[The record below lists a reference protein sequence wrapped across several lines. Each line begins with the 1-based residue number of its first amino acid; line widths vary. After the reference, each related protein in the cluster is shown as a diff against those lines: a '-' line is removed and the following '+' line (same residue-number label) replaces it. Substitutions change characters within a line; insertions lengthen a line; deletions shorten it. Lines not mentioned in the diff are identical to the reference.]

1 MRHLLASVRRAPA
14 QFAGVFAALVA
25 AAAMVT
31 WAFAIGATGSSA
43 RPPAQRLAGAAALI
57 TAPASV
63 SMSYGH
69 GPDVSTDKVPLSSY
83 RRVPAGLTAALAA
96 VPGVRAAVAD
106 QSIPLA
112 LRLSGG
118 RVLTG
123 TSAEPVTG
131 HGWQSAQL
139 TPLRLSAGQP
149 PASDGQIVIGAALAR
164 SARLRVGDRVSLAGQ
179 PLAPFTVTGIAA
191 APAGSPAGDGAVFFT
206 TQEAAALYGHPGQAD
221 LIGIVPQPGTALRP
235 LIARLRAAAGSQH
248 LSVVAGADR
257 GLAEDP
263 AAASDLA
270 NLSALGG
277 AGGTDLVLISLFVVA
292 STVALSVAGRARTMA
307 LLRAVG
313 ATPGQIRRSVMIE
326 LAALGI
332 AAGLTGYL
340 PGRWLAGLSVRGMA
354 AHQLI
359 PAGMRAW
366 TSPVEMLPAIGAA
379 VVVAELAGLLA
390 ARRASRIRP
399 AAALQEASI
408 ERRYPRPLRLLL
420 GLAALAG
427 GVVLTI
433 VALRERDASQQ
444 LNDALFG
451 LLAFLGAIAF
461 LGPYLIA
468 VTELVLRLP
477 LRLAGAT
484 GRLAA
489 ATLRARSR
497 RMAAAAV
504 VIALPACFAGAVVT
518 IDATQAH
525 AGVTE
530 GSQRLAASMV
540 VTAPGPGL
548 STSALTAIRSQPGV
562 RSAVGLVP
570 TTVYVPW
577 QGTEEQTGDAVTPGR
592 LSSVL
597 RLHVT
602 SGSLAGFGPGDIALS
617 QLVAGQG
624 AMNTR
629 VGRTITSYLADGTRY
644 QAKVTAIFSR
654 SLGFADVIVPASAA
668 GGGHLGTTALGQ
680 VLVSTAP
687 GGRAAAHIDALASR
701 YPGLQAASRDVVNAQ
716 YQKLSSQ
723 TSYLNN
729 LLLALIAVLCAVALV
744 NTLVMATLQGRDELS
759 LLRRAGATTGQ
770 QLAMTAWQAMVV
782 TVTGLVLGAAAAAS
796 AVAAVARALTG
807 SWTPAIPWPAV
818 LTITGATILLAG
830 AATFA
835 PVVHMIRRDGEA

>member
-1 MRHLLASVRRAPA
+1 MRHLLAGIRHAPA
-14 QFAGVFAALVA
+14 QFAGIFVALAA

-31 WAFAIGATGSSA
+31 WAFSLGATGSSA
-43 RPPAQRLAGAAALI
+43 RPPAQRLAGAAVLI
-57 TAPASV
+57 TGPSSV

-69 GPDVSTDKVPLSSY
+69 GPDVSADKVPLASY
-83 RRVPAGLTAALAA
+83 RRVPAGLTASLAS

-118 RVLTG
+118 QVITG

-139 TPLRLSAGQP
+139 TPLRLSAGQA
-149 PASDGQIVIGAALAR
+149 PARAGQIVIGAALAR
-164 SARLRVGDRVSLAGQ
+164 SGWLRVGDQVSLAGQ
-179 PLAPFTVTGIAA
+179 PLPPFTVTGIAT
-191 APAGSPAGDGAVFFT
+191 APAGSPAADGAVYFT
-206 TQEAAALYGHPGQAD
+206 TQQAAALYGHPGQAD
-221 LIGIVPQPGTALRP
+221 LIGIMQQPGTALRP
-235 LIARLRAAAGSQH
+235 LIARLRTAVASQH
-248 LSVVAGADR
+248 LSVVAGTDR

-263 AAASDLA
+263 GAASDLA

-277 AGGTDLVLISLFVVA
+277 AAGTDLVLISLFVVA
-292 STVALSVAGRARTMA
+292 STVALSVAGRARAVA

-313 ATPGQIRRSVMIE
+313 ATPGQIRRSLMIE
-326 LAALGI
+326 LAGLGI
-332 AAGLTGYL
+332 IAGLIGYL
-340 PGRWLAGLSVRGMA
+340 PGCWLAGLSVRGMA
-354 AHQLI
+354 AHQFI
-359 PAGMRAW
+359 PAGTRAW
-366 TSPVEMLPAIGAA
+366 TSPVELLPAIGAA

-399 AAALQEASI
+399 AAALEEASI

-427 GVVLTI
+427 GVVLSI
-433 VALRERDASQQ
+433 VALREHDASQQ

-451 LLAFLGAIAF
+451 LLAFLSAIAF

-477 LRLAGAT
+477 LRLAGGPA

-489 ATLRARSR
+489 AMLRARSR
-497 RMAAAAV
+497 RMAAAAIA
-504 VIALPACFAGAVVT
+504 IALPVCFAGAVVT

-530 GSQRLAASMV
+530 GRERLAASMV

-548 STSALTAIRSQPGV
+548 SPSAVTFIRSQPGV
-562 RSAVGLVP
+562 TGAVGLVP
-570 TTVYVPW
+570 TTVYLPW
-577 QGTEEQTGDAVTPGR
+577 QGTEEQAGDAVTPGQ
-592 LSSVL
+592 LGSVL

-629 VGRTITSYLADGTRY
+629 VGRTITSYLADGTPYR
-644 QAKVTAIFSR
+644 AKVTAIFSR
-654 SLGFADVIVPASAA
+654 SLGFADVIVPAGAA
-668 GGGHLGTTALGQ
+668 GGGHLGATALGQ
-680 VLVSTAP
+680 VLVSTTP
-687 GGRAAAHIDALASR
+687 GGHAAVHIDALASR
-701 YPGLQAASRDVVNAQ
+701 YQGLQAASRDVVNAQ
-716 YQKLSSQ
+716 YQKLTSQ
-723 TSYLNN
+723 TSYLND

-744 NTLVMATLQGRDELS
+744 NTLIMATLQGREELG

-770 QLAMTAWQAMVV
+770 QLAMTAWQAAVV
-782 TVTGLVLGAAAAAS
+782 TCT
-796 AVAAVARALTG
+796 
-807 SWTPAIPWPAV
+807 
-818 LTITGATILLAG
+818 
-830 AATFA
+830 
-835 PVVHMIRRDGEA
+835 